1 MLNERKLSENELD
14 QREIVLKGLLKNKR
28 ALVKKYGKNAERV
41 MYGIATKQAKKKVEN
56 MNLDNLKELIKKS
69 LQQEETTNIDT
80 GFSGRADYG
89 EEDKALGR
97 EDELEMRGLEEA
109 ERAADRY
116 NVNVFGYQTQYYR
129 VCPAAKAF
137 MDKVVAGGY
146 GDMSDRKNE
155 VIRMAKLNDLL
166 FKMELR
172 AVKDPNYAK
181 KIVTSGEVEYIA
193 DTIVDMAE
201 NLGIPKADVKY
212 VDNHVN
218 IIFDAVGKIEEN
230 INEGHG
236 LDQGDVD
243 FLQSF
248 IDRMGYDKEPVDAK
262 EFTKLKKILKFIIK
276 SNILQDKTKDLSKGK
291 VNEQYDEDDIDMA
304 VNDLRNAADEIE
316 AAGDN
321 AREIVRQYF
330 PNELSRLDAYGAFSN
345 VYSSNRYDVTLGR
358 FIDRLEEEGYE
369 IEDGVAYVN
378 EEKEVEY
385 YGKDYQ
391 EIATEFIK
399 QKYPNKNKL
408 GIMSGKQL
416 ELIGNMIVDKVYD
429 GDLKRA
435 YKDVVNEGH
444 MMRGDDLDVG
454 HIDNEPH
461 MLKKELARAGQM
473 IQMLYRA
480 VDKYDGQ
487 GEVDFPQWWQ
497 AKIIKANAMLDS
509 AFDYLDGEEM
519 VAKIDAVIDNMDS
532 VEVDVD
538 IVGEEVSDENM
549 VKAIDVIK
557 STLSKEGGAAG
568 LEPLVKEL
576 VKLGFKKDGVVDL
589 LKKMTT
595 VKQHRDGD
603 YILLPLEEKELS
615 KRDIKGLKKVSK
627 QLKGAV
633 KAHDSQA
640 KAIDKAIKE
649 DEIPTSVMLK
659 VNNKVKNVKSA
670 AQAML
675 DFFNQLKDKES
686 IDFEKNA
693 KFKIA
698 LDKFEELANV
708 EDEEPAVAEKLTKK
722 SKVDDFVDDFKK
734 SDAKQFKGKS
744 QEKRRKMAVAAYL
757 AKQNDK

>member
-1 MLNERKLSENELD
+1 MLNERKLSENELE
-14 QREIVLKGLLKNKR
+14 QREIVLKGLLKNKQ
-28 ALVKKYGKNAERV
+28 ALVKKYGKDAEKV
-41 MYGIATKQAKKKVEN
+41 MYGIATKQSKKRVEN

-172 AVKDPNYAK
+172 AVKDANYAK

-193 DTIVDMAE
+193 DTIKDMAE
-201 NLGIPKADVKY
+201 NLGIPKADVDY
-212 VDNHVN
+212 VDNHVE
-218 IIFDAVGKIEEN
+218 IIFDAQSGIKEN
-230 INEGHG
+230 MNEGHG
-236 LDQGDVD
+236 LS
-243 FLQSF
+243 QSD
-248 IDRMGYDKEPVDAK
+248 ID
-262 EFTKLKKILKFIIK
+262 ILKRGFNAFFTAAPKYGEMDDFKKVIKFILK

-316 AAGDN
+316 AAGED

-378 EEKEVEY
+378 E
-385 YGKDYQ
+385 
-391 EIATEFIK
+391 
-399 QKYPNKNKL
+399 
-408 GIMSGKQL
+408 
-416 ELIGNMIVDKVYD
+416 
-429 GDLKRA
+429 
-435 YKDVVNEGH
+435 GH
-444 MMRGDDLDVG
+444 MMSMDDLDVG

-473 IQMLYRA
+473 VQMLYRA

-497 AKIIKANAMLDS
+497 KKIIQANAMLDS
-509 AFDYLDGEEM
+509 AFDYIDGEEM
-519 VAKIDAVIDNMDS
+519 VAKIDAMIDNMDR

-603 YILLPLEEKELS
+603 FILLPLEEKELS

-633 KAHDSQA
+633 KAHDSQS

-686 IDFEKNA
+686 VDFEKNA

-708 EDEEPAVAEKLTKK
+708 EDEEPAVAEKLTKR